1 MKNLETCQT
10 LYYETLR
17 FSPKNHNTCKAMA
30 TTHMEM
36 AAMEKNTLIE
46 VN

>member
-1 MKNLETCQT
+1 
-10 LYYETLR
+10 
-17 FSPKNHNTCKAMA
+17 MA

-46 VN
+46 VNSHFLLVIVDYGKSI